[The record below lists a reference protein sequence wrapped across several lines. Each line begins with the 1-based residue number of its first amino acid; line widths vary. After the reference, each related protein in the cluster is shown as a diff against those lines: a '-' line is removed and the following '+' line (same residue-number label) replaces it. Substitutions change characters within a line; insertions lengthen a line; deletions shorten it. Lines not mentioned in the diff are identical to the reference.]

1 MIYNC
6 CQLKFKAS
14 KKLNLKKDEDL
25 RVKRGEETRRS
36 LIQATITAVANNGL
50 SGTTLNVVAELAGVS
65 RALVGFHFSSKEL
78 LLDAALENALGT
90 YDKSLKESLARVSEK
105 PLEQISGYLY
115 HDMNF
120 AATHNELLSLW
131 FAAWGEV
138 RVTNKYRQSLL
149 PIDHNYRD
157 EIAGNLAKIMNDKKE
172 AKRRAIMLDSFVYG
186 VWLEC
191 HIDPDSYD
199 LSENL
204 RIADS
209 LIQLVSKP

>member
-1 MIYNC
+1 M
-6 CQLKFKAS
+6 
-14 KKLNLKKDEDL
+14 KKNEDL
-25 RVKRGEETRRS
+25 RLKRGEETRRS
-36 LIQATITAVANNGL
+36 LIQATISAVAQNGL
-50 SGTTLNVVAELAGVS
+50 SATTLYVVAELAGVS
-65 RALVGFHFSSKEL
+65 RALIGFHFSSKEQ
-78 LLDAALENALGT
+78 LLDAALENALDT
-90 YDKSLKESLARVSEK
+90 YDKSLKAGLAQISNQ
-105 PLEQISGYLY
+105 PLVQISGYLN
-115 HDMNF
+115 HDMHF

-157 EIAGNLAKIMNDKKE
+157 EIAGNLAKILNDKKE
-172 AKRRAIMLDSFVYG
+172 AKRRATMLDSFIYG

-209 LIQLVSKP
+209 LIQLVTKP